1 MKNEYD
7 IRNIAAKLAI
17 DEEALIPFGYDK
29 AKIDSSKLSLGNRK
43 AKLILC
49 TAITP
54 TKAGEGKT
62 TTSIGLSDGLSLLG
76 KKAMACLRE
85 PSLGPVFGVKGG
97 GAGGGEAILYPEEDI
112 NLHFTGDLHAITSV
126 NNLIA
131 ARTDNNLYHHPERFD
146 PNRMVFPRCRDRN
159 DRELRSIECV
169 PTDSKGTKHASSF
182 VITAASEVR
191 ACFCLAKSEED
202 FLDRIEI
209 SRLATPKK
217 VNLFSLSLLRDA
229 LLSAN

>member
-7 IRNIAAKLAI
+7 IRNIAAKLGI
-17 DEEALIPFGYDK
+17 DEDALIPFGYDK

-97 GAGGGEAILYPEEDI
+97 GAGGGEAILYPE
-112 NLHFTGDLHAITSV
+112 
-126 NNLIA
+126 
-131 ARTDNNLYHHPERFD
+131 
-146 PNRMVFPRCRDRN
+146 
-159 DRELRSIECV
+159 
-169 PTDSKGTKHASSF
+169 
-182 VITAASEVR
+182 
-191 ACFCLAKSEED
+191 
-202 FLDRIEI
+202 
-209 SRLATPKK
+209 
-217 VNLFSLSLLRDA
+217 
-229 LLSAN
+229 